1 MALFEMDQGGNR
13 MLIVRGIERKLH
25 VDEQKDR
32 VTRSSCLR
40 RPIP

>member
-1 MALFEMDQGGNR
+1 

-32 VTRSSCLR
+32 ATRSPCLR